1 MLINRKTVAIGIILL
16 FVVTSIIPMTAQ
28 VSSSSQ
34 NQGNTAT
41 LEIEMNPPYVKITK
55 PQRGWWYLF
64 SFERKSPIHDLTFIL
79 GKINVTVNA
88 TDNES
93 GVNRVEFYVDDI
105 LQWIDYSEPYFW
117 IWSDKK
123 PLFPYIL
130 TAVAY
135 NNAGN
140 KNSDAM
146 NVWKLY

>member
-1 MLINRKTVAIGIILL
+1 MFMNRKTVVVGIILL
-16 FVVTSIIPMTAQ
+16 FVGTCVVPMTAQ

-34 NQGNTAT
+34 NPGNTT
-41 LEIEMNPPYVKITK
+41 CLKIEMNPPYVKITK

-64 SFERKSPIHDLTFIL
+64 SFERKSPISDLTFIL

-93 GVNRVEFYVDDI
+93 GMNRVEFYVDDI

-123 PLFPYIL
+123 LLFPYTL

-135 NNAGN
+135 DNTGN
-140 KNSDAM
+140 KNSDTM
-146 NVWKLY
+146 KVWKVY